1 MAMVSSM
8 SVEAAHAHTSFHR
21 EAIEASEHCICGYC
35 HERFPP
41 IAIQEWTDWLPS
53 VPDTERSDGNGQTA
67 ICPYC
72 SVDAVLP
79 DSVGLDLS
87 PDFLA
92 RFHQHWF

>member
-8 SVEAAHAHTSFHR
+8 SVQAAHTHTSFHR
-21 EAIEASEHCICGYC
+21 ASIESSKLCVCGYC
-35 HERFPP
+35 HKRFPP
-41 IAIQEWTDWLPS
+41 TEIHEWTDWLPTL
-53 VPDTERSDGNGQTA
+53 PANERSDENGQTA

-87 PDFLA
+87 PEFLA
-92 RFHQHWF
+92 DFHRHWF